1 MRNVESKQVVV
12 FRLGNE
18 RYGFP
23 IDQVNEIIRYI
34 APTRMP
40 NVPDYMEGIV
50 GLRGKVL
57 AAIDLRTLLG
67 MDKKEADGNTKII
80 IASEENMGFI
90 VDDVD
95 MIVTPKDEE
104 ADSAAGLPGYIDRSF
119 VARLLKTN
127 GEIIIVLNMLSMLN
141 IKEKTKAAV

>member
-1 MRNVESKQVVV
+1 MENAKQVVV
-12 FRLGNE
+12 LRLGDA
-18 RYGFP
+18 RYGIP

-34 APTRMP
+34 APARIP
-40 NVPDYMEGIV
+40 KAPGYMEGIIS
-50 GLRGKVL
+50 LRGKVL
-57 AAIDLRTLLG
+57 AAVNLRTLLG